1 LLKVY
6 QHVTDKHGLCQLAK
20 GYFEELFLEN
30 DSDHAPMLA
39 AIDNVVSVEDND
51 FLTAPF
57 QVQEFKE
64 AIYSMHPD
72 KCPGPDGF
80 NPEFFQKFWCNSDI
94 FSECCSWLN
103 NNQFPPS
110 LNSTNIALIPKGNE
124 QHTMKDWNPIALC
137 NVLYK
142 LIAKVLANRLKN
154 VLHKCVSDNQSAFV
168 PGRSILDNAMIAIEV
183 IHHMK
188 ISKGVRDKNV
198 ALKLDISKAYDRID
212 WLYLKEVMI
221 KMGFASCWIRWIM
234 MCVETVDYSV
244 IVNNE
249 SVGPIFPGRG
259 LRQGDPLSPYLFI
272 LCAEGL
278 SAVIRQAERRGDI
291 HGISIC
297 TNAPIISH
305 LLFADDC
312 FLFFRAEEREAF
324 VMKNILET
332 YEKAS
337 GQAISLPKSEVYYSR
352 SVSNPTQDSITS
364 ILGVRAV
371 MGTGKY
377 LGAAIHDR

>member
-1 LLKVY
+1 V
-6 QHVTDKHGLCQLAK
+6 
-20 GYFEELFLEN
+20 
-30 DSDHAPMLA
+30 LA

-57 QVQEFKE
+57 QVQEFKK
-64 AIYSMHPD
+64 AMYSMHPD
-72 KCPGPDGF
+72 KSPGPDGF
-80 NPEFFQKFWCNSDI
+80 NPGFFQKFWSVCIPDI

-124 QHTMKDWNPIALC
+124 QHTMKDWHPIALC

-142 LIAKVLANRLKN
+142 LIAKVLANRLKI
-154 VLHKCVSDNQSAFV
+154 VLHKCVSDNHSAFV

-188 ISKGVRDKNV
+188 TSKRIRDKNV

-221 KMGFASCWIRWIM
+221 KMGFASRWIRWIM

-249 SVGPIFPGRG
+249 SVGPIIPGSG
-259 LRQGDPLSPYLFI
+259 LRQGDPLSTLI
-272 LCAEGL
+272 RKAE
-278 SAVIRQAERRGDI
+278 SRGDI
-291 HGISIC
+291 HCISIC

-305 LLFADDC
+305 LLFADDY
-312 FLFFRAEEREAF
+312 FLFFRAEEREAL

-337 GQAISLPKSEVYYSR
+337 G
-352 SVSNPTQDSITS
+352 
-364 ILGVRAV
+364 
-371 MGTGKY
+371 
-377 LGAAIHDR
+377 